1 MDEEEKEE
9 TKLMQK
15 RAYEREK
22 RLREYLE
29 RKHRSSQKKKEVK
42 NG

>member
-1 MDEEEKEE
+1 MGEEEEL
-9 TKLMQK
+9 TRK
-15 RAYEREK
+15 RDYEREK
-22 RLREYLE
+22 RLRKYLE